1 MTDPIYR
8 GEAWLKSWR
17 DSSSGGRTI
26 TLQIDEDGT
35 HPFKGYEGERFAIVI
50 MPIGNDEKPM
60 EKAPTPQ
67 SAGGVARAAALS
79 PERRTEIASTAAKKR
94 WGDLRPSARAAL
106 LVKDDAFLE
115 FAQQHRSYD
124 VNQCTN
130 ADDWLKKMCRVH
142 SKREFDTNTDAE
154 QFLDMLT
161 GKYRSWQQAK
171 GHQAA

>member
-1 MTDPIYR
+1 MSEPIYR
-8 GEAWLKSWR
+8 GEALLKRWG
-17 DSSSGGRTI
+17 DSSNAGRTI
-26 TLQIDEDGT
+26 TLQIEDGGE
-35 HPFKGYEGERFAIVI
+35 HPFKGYEGERFAVIVV
-50 MPIGNDEKPM
+50 PIGNDEQPTAIAQRQSTQTVQRDAMDAGSTPVAVPKSAKP
-60 EKAPTPQ
+60 K
-67 SAGGVARAAALS
+67 G
-79 PERRTEIASTAAKKR
+79 R
-94 WGDLRPSARAAL
+94 WDQLRPSARAAL

-124 VNQCTN
+124 TN
-130 ADDWLKKMCRVH
+130 GCATADDWLKKMCRVH